1 MTSDGLTLLP
11 GDLLKVERR
20 YLVDGVLTRVTDQGV
35 FAGVQAVGSAE
46 HLVLEGGKKK
56 GVRLVPLH
64 SISEIKLLKTVP
76 RQAPKPAAAPAWDPS
91 FS

>member
-1 MTSDGLTLLP
+1 MTSDGMTLLP
-11 GDLLKVERR
+11 GDVLKVERR
-20 YLVDGVLTRVTDQGV
+20 YLVDGVLTRVTDQGT

-56 GVRLVPLH
+56 GVRLVPIH
-64 SISEIKLLKTVP
+64 TISEIKLLKAMP
-76 RQAPKPAAAPAWDPS
+76 RQIKAPAPTWDPS